1 LDKLP
6 HSALKTE
13 VFTQGALASKK
24 GYVCIPASNE
34 EPFLSLI
41 DQLHSQFTDH
51 ALFIFF
57 NASADASHEV
67 KLKNEQCYTA
77 IKEHLMVLNMD
88 CLMLLDN
95 AIAPKIA
102 GVGYARKTIMDRA
115 AEECNHAESSW
126 VSGLDADCSIDK
138 NYLSSL
144 DHYFDSM
151 PDIQGAS
158 IKFAHLY
165 SDPKTDPHIHY
176 YESHLR
182 YLKLALQW
190 AQFPFY
196 YHTVGSS
203 MVVRASIYKKAGG
216 MNHKKAGED
225 FYFLQK
231 IMPHG
236 YGEINDTCIFPS
248 SRMSDRVPFGTGRA
262 MGSMINEDH
271 WIKPYPILAF
281 KQLRVL
287 MEHIQNLYQTPLKT
301 PFYWPEEIDPF
312 CKDYFENKGFEKSWN
327 SISDHSKTTKSRN
340 KKFLNQLSGNAVV
353 LYLNQERERNSTNI
367 ALYQEIKQLFKWYNH
382 ASSETADPLEELKI
396 IELNNQVNFLPKFSR

>member
-6 HSALKTE
+6 HSALKKE
-13 VFTQGALASKK
+13 VFTQGTLKSKK
-24 GYVCIPASNE
+24 GYVCIPASSE

-41 DQLHSQFTDH
+41 DQLHSQSTDH
-51 ALFIFF
+51 ALFIFI
-57 NASADASHEV
+57 NASDDASHELKV
-67 KLKNEQCYTA
+67 KNQHCYTA
-77 IKEHLMVLNMD
+77 IIEHLTVLNMD
-88 CLMLLDN
+88 CLVLLDN
-95 AIAPKIA
+95 AIAPKIS
-102 GVGYARKTIMDRA
+102 GVGYARKKIMDWA
-115 AEECNHAESSW
+115 AKECYHSKNTW
-126 VSGLDADCSIDK
+126 ISGLDADCSIDE

-144 DHYFDSM
+144 DRYFDSM
-151 PDIQGAS
+151 PNIQGAS
-158 IKFAHLY
+158 IKFEHPY
-165 SDPKTDPHIHY
+165 TDPQTDPYIHY

-203 MVVRASIYKKAGG
+203 MVVRASIYKKVGG

-281 KQLRVL
+281 RNVRVL

-301 PFYWPEEIDPF
+301 RFFWPEQIDPF
-312 CKDYFENKGFEKSWN
+312 CKDYFENKDFEKSWN
-327 SISDHSKTTKSRN
+327 SISDHSKTSESRN

-353 LYLNQERERNSTNI
+353 LYLNQERERNSANI
-367 ALYQEIKQLFKWYNH
+367 ELYQEINQLFKWYNH
-382 ASSETADPLEELKI
+382 ASNETTDPLEALKT
-396 IELNNQVNFLPKFSR
+396 IELNNQSDFIPKFSR

>member
-1 LDKLP
+1 MDKLP
-6 HSALKTE
+6 HSALIKE
-13 VFTQGALASKK
+13 VFTQGNLASKK
-24 GYVCIPASNE
+24 GYVCIPACNE
-34 EPFLSLI
+34 EPFLSLL
-41 DQLHSQFTDH
+41 DQLHGQITDH

-67 KLKNEQCYTA
+67 KEKNEQCYRI

-88 CLMLLDN
+88 CLILLDN
-95 AIAPKIA
+95 AITPKIS

-115 AEECNHAESSW
+115 AEECYHSQSTW
-126 VSGLDADCSIDK
+126 ISGLDADCSIDE
-138 NYLSSL
+138 NYISSL
-144 DHYFDSM
+144 DHYFDSR
-151 PDIQGAS
+151 PNIQGAS
-158 IKFAHLY
+158 IKFEHPY
-165 SDPKTDPHIHY
+165 SDPKTDLHIHY

-203 MVVRASIYKKAGG
+203 MVVRASTYKKVGG

-262 MGSMINEDH
+262 MGSMINDDH

-281 KQLRVL
+281 RHLRVL
-287 MEHIQNLYQTPLKT
+287 MEHIQNLFQTPLKT
-301 PFYWPEEIDPF
+301 HFFWPEQIDPF
-312 CKDYFENKGFEKSWN
+312 CKNYFENKGFEKSWN
-327 SISDHSKTTKSRN
+327 SISDHSKTSESRN
-340 KKFLNQLSGNAVV
+340 KKFLNQLSGNSVV
-353 LYLNQERERNSTNI
+353 LYLNQERERNSANI
-367 ALYQEIKQLFKWYNH
+367 DLFQEINQLFKCYNH
-382 ASSETADPLEELKI
+382 ESNETTDPLKSLKT
-396 IELNNQVNFLPKFSR
+396 IELNNQADFIPKFSH